1 MLGLLAFDWNAWM
14 GSRMDHFAE
23 IDKNQKQTLNT
34 GTSLIYAVCIDAIE
48 FQLFEGS
55 EYHNKYN
62 WSYWFINKSIFF
74 DVLIKTLY
82 SFKFKFSRVR
92 LDKHIHWQDF
102 KRSMLKKPKLV
113 IFKVSYY
120 HNHFQWRLR
129 LLNYTLSFTIDKIFW
144 ASLPILLK
152 RHAQRDQSDI
162 QARMNEPKCFGS
174 IRESRSKRT
183 ALKTGFH
190 IILLLKHQF

>member
-1 MLGLLAFDWNAWM
+1 MKKWCTVECFDNCFWLECLNGLQDGPFCRN
-14 GSRMDHFAE
+14 R
-23 IDKNQKQTLNT
+23 QKPKTHIQYWDFF
-34 GTSLIYAVCIDAIE
+34 IYTIE

-74 DVLIKTLY
+74 DVLIKTFY

-129 LLNYTLSFTIDKIFW
+129 LLNFTLSFTIDKIFW
-144 ASLPILLK
+144 ASLPILPK
-152 RHAQRDQSDI
+152 RHAQSDQSDI
-162 QARMNEPKCFGS
+162 QARMNELFW
-174 IRESRSKRT
+174 IN
-183 ALKTGFH
+183 
-190 IILLLKHQF
+190 